1 MKFELKNI
9 SGGYGKKVILEDIS
23 LKINPGEIVA
33 VLGPNGEGKSTLL
46 KIAGRLQKPFSGS
59 VLMDD
64 QDIRKISSKHL
75 ARRMAILN
83 QTAAI
88 PEGLTV
94 EELVAL
100 GRFPYRESNTATK
113 EKVIEALKSM
123 EILNLR
129 KRIVASLSGG
139 ERQRARLAMV
149 LAQDPELLLL
159 DEPTTFLD
167 IRHQFEILELIRT
180 LNKKWN
186 ISVLMVLHDL
196 SLASVYS
203 DRMIL
208 LKEKKIHSSGSP
220 EEIMKPEI
228 IRDVFGIETQVIQ
241 SNGKLLCL
249 ATGKKDMQ
257 F

>member
-9 SGGYGKKVILEDIS
+9 FGGYGKKVVLEEIS
-23 LKINPGEIVA
+23 LKINPGEIVS

-59 VLMDD
+59 VLLDD
-64 QDIRKISSKHL
+64 QEIRKIPSKKL
-75 ARRMAILN
+75 ARRMAILS
-83 QTAAI
+83 QASDI

-100 GRFPYRESNTATK
+100 GRFPYRESSTATK
-113 EKVIEALKSM
+113 EKTAEALESM
-123 EILNLR
+123 EISNLR

-167 IRHQFEILELIRT
+167 IRHQFEILELIRS
-180 LNKKWN
+180 LNKKRN
-186 ISVLMVLHDL
+186 ISVLMVLHDI

-228 IRDVFGIETQVIQ
+228 IRDVFGIESKIVPAD
-241 SNGKLLCL
+241 GKLLCL
-249 ATGKKDMQ
+249 ATATH
-257 F
+257 